1 MKLLLTLIARLSLA
15 ATVLPA
21 FLYLFGLL
29 SLDAVKWIMAIS
41 CATWF
46 ISAPL
51 LQRAHEKAIEHQP
64 SI

>member
-1 MKLLLTLIARLSLA
+1 MKLILTFIARISLV

-21 FLYLFGLL
+21 FLHLADII

-51 LQRAHEKAIEHQP
+51 LQRAHEKTIDT
-64 SI
+64 

>member
-1 MKLLLTLIARLSLA
+1 MKLALTFIARLSLVL
-15 ATVLPA
+15 TVLPA

-29 SLDAVKWIMAIS
+29 SLDSVKGIMAIS

-51 LQRAHEKAIEHQP
+51 LQRVHEKTVKT
-64 SI
+64 

>member
-1 MKLLLTLIARLSLA
+1 MKLLLTFIARLSLIL
-15 ATVLPA
+15 TVVPA
-21 FLYLFGLL
+21 FLYLFGLI

-51 LQRAHEKAIEHQP
+51 LQREHGKTVESES